1 MKIKKMLARKDV
13 AVGLASVVSFAV
25 GGTIAYLTTHKALD
39 MKYKEIAD
47 AEIHQVR
54 EHYQVLRKEG
64 PVYSDPVNAYEQI
77 MLERGED
84 PVDLT
89 KNNYTDLLKN
99 LSEGG
104 VPAAEYVSKATR
116 DADGDL
122 ENAFGDLEN
131 AVAIVKSVFDAEE
144 VDDPGE
150 EVHGKYVRVNLNE
163 EKDIYVISQPTF
175 FANESDMTQT
185 TISYFAEDDVY
196 ADEDDNV
203 IDIVDL
209 LIGTEATPYGY
220 MSNGEDLVYIRNEA
234 LEVEYEVVRSHGSY
248 QDEVLGGIK

>member
-25 GGTIAYLTTHKALD
+25 GGTIAYLTTRKALD
-39 MKYKEIAD
+39 MKYREIAD

-54 EHYQVLRKEG
+54 EHYRVLRKEG
-64 PVYSDPVNAYEQI
+64 PVYSDPVNAYEQV

-89 KNNYTDLLKN
+89 KNNYTDILKN
-99 LSEGG
+99 MSEGDG
-104 VPAAEYVSKATR
+104 PSAKYVSKATR
-116 DADGDL
+116 DADGDIS
-122 ENAFGDLEN
+122 N
-131 AVAIVKSVFDAEE
+131 AVETVKSVFDAEE

-150 EVHGKYVRVNLNE
+150 EIHGKYVRVNLNE

-175 FANESDMTQT
+175 FANESDMTQS

-196 ADEDDNV
+196 ADEDDNI
-203 IDIVDL
+203 IDNVDF
-209 LIGTEATPYGY
+209 LIGTETTPYGY